1 MNIPRILKNKW
12 LWVAVVFVFI
22 GYQLMDDF
30 FNYDYTGD
38 ENFNVVVDDLM
49 KATEK
54 GSTMQD

>member
-1 MNIPRILKNKW
+1 MNITRILKNKW

-30 FNYDYTGD
+30 LTYDLTGD
-38 ENFNVVVDDLM
+38 EIVMQGDDVI
-49 KATEK
+49 KATNA

>member
-1 MNIPRILKNKW
+1 MNITRILKNKL

-30 FNYDYTGD
+30 LSYDFTGD
-38 ENFNVVVDDLM
+38 EIVMQGDDVI
-49 KATEK
+49 KATNA

>member
-1 MNIPRILKNKW
+1 MNITRILKNKW

-30 FNYDYTGD
+30 LSYDFTGD
-38 ENFNVVVDDLM
+38 EIVMQGDDVI
-49 KATEK
+49 KATNA

>member
-30 FNYDYTGD
+30 LSYDLGERRKEGD
-38 ENFNVVVDDLM
+38 DVI
-49 KATEK
+49 KATNA

>member
-1 MNIPRILKNKW
+1 MNIAKILKNKW

-30 FNYDYTGD
+30 LSYDFTGD
-38 ENFNVVVDDLM
+38 ENFNVVVDDLI
-49 KATEK
+49 KSTNA

>member
-30 FNYDYTGD
+30 LSYDFTGD
-38 ENFNVVVDDLM
+38 EIVMQGDDVI
-49 KATEK
+49 KATNA

>member
-1 MNIPRILKNKW
+1 MNIPRILKKKW

-30 FNYDYTGD
+30 LAYDFTGD
-38 ENFNVVVDDLM
+38 ENFNVVVDDLI
-49 KATEK
+49 KSTNA

>member
-1 MNIPRILKNKW
+1 MNFPRILKNKW

-30 FNYDYTGD
+30 LSYDFTGD
-38 ENFNVVVDDLM
+38 EIVMQGDDVI
-49 KATEK
+49 KATNA

>member
-1 MNIPRILKNKW
+1 MNITRILKNKL

-30 FNYDYTGD
+30 LAYDFTGD
-38 ENFNVVVDDLM
+38 EFVTQGDDVI
-49 KATEK
+49 KATNA

>member
-30 FNYDYTGD
+30 LTYDLTGG
-38 ENFNVVVDDLM
+38 EIVMQGDDVI
-49 KATEK
+49 KATNA

>member
-30 FNYDYTGD
+30 RSYDFTGD
-38 ENFNVVVDDLM
+38 ENFNVVVDDLI
-49 KATEK
+49 KSTNA

>member
-1 MNIPRILKNKW
+1 MNIPRILINKW

-30 FNYDYTGD
+30 LSYDFTGD
-38 ENFNVVVDDLM
+38 EIVMQGDDVI
-49 KATEK
+49 KATNA

>member
-30 FNYDYTGD
+30 LTYDLTGD
-38 ENFNVVVDDLM
+38 EIVMQGDDVI
-49 KATEK
+49 KATNA

>member
-1 MNIPRILKNKW
+1 MNITRILKNKW

-30 FNYDYTGD
+30 LAYDFTGD
-38 ENFNVVVDDLM
+38 EIVMQGDDVI
-49 KATEK
+49 KATNT

>member
-12 LWVAVVFVFI
+12 IWVAVVFVFI

-30 FNYDYTGD
+30 LSYDFTGD
-38 ENFNVVVDDLM
+38 EIVMQGDDVI
-49 KATEK
+49 KATNA

>member
-12 LWVAVVFVFI
+12 IWVAVVFVFI

-30 FNYDYTGD
+30 LSYEFTGD
-38 ENFNVVVDDLM
+38 ENISVVVDDLM

-54 GSTMQD
+54 GSTLQD

>member
-1 MNIPRILKNKW
+1 MNIARILKNKW

-30 FNYDYTGD
+30 LSYDFTGD
-38 ENFNVVVDDLM
+38 EIVMQGDDVI
-49 KATEK
+49 KATNA

>member
-1 MNIPRILKNKW
+1 MNIPRILKYKW

-30 FNYDYTGD
+30 LSYDFTGD
-38 ENFNVVVDDLM
+38 EIVMQGDDVI
-49 KATEK
+49 KATNA

>member
-1 MNIPRILKNKW
+1 MNILRIFKNKW

-30 FNYDYTGD
+30 LSYEFTGF
-38 ENFNVVVDDLM
+38 ENISVVVDDLI
-49 KATEK
+49 KSTNA

>member
-1 MNIPRILKNKW
+1 MKITRILKNKW

-30 FNYDYTGD
+30 LTYDLTGD
-38 ENFNVVVDDLM
+38 EIVRQGDDVI
-49 KATEK
+49 KATNA

>member
-1 MNIPRILKNKW
+1 MKITRILKNKW

-30 FNYDYTGD
+30 LSYDFTGD
-38 ENFNVVVDDLM
+38 ENFSVVVDDLM